1 VSQDWPGVRQRRR
14 DRRAQRWERQFNRW
28 RADELRFDGRRFRAR
43 QVRGSGMFLPI
54 LVAAIQLVG
63 THAASRGAGVPE
75 IGIAL
80 LLLGPFGLLLRR
92 SQPLLAYAI
101 TLVAGVGYLV
111 FDLPRGPFFLAT
123 FIGLFSAARRVPAQ
137 WIWCLTGAAY
147 AAYVGAT
154 VVGGNVD
161 GIPRS
166 QPSLAGYVIVAII
179 GTVAVM
185 LAEANRIR
193 SEHFA
198 EMARSAAAAAEAR
211 REQSRRQASD
221 ERLRIAR
228 ELHDVLGH
236 HLSLINVR
244 AGVALHLLE
253 SRPQE
258 VREALNAIKFASAEA
273 LQEVRSVLATL
284 NPEKEQ
290 APRAPTHGLAD
301 LDRLAEETRAAG
313 TAVRVAREGAARTVP
328 APVDRAAY
336 RIVQEA
342 LTNVRRHAGPDATAS
357 VTVRYDPDLLT
368 LRIEDTGAGSAA
380 STVDTGG
387 NGIPGMRERATAL
400 GGTLRAGPG
409 AEGGFA
415 VIATLPTTTTERET

>member
-1 VSQDWPGVRQRRR
+1 VSEDWRGVQQRRR
-14 DRRAQRWERQFNRW
+14 ERRARRWENQFNRW
-28 RADELRFDGRRFRAR
+28 GDGAPRYDGRGFRHG
-43 QVRGSGMFLPI
+43 QVRGSGVFLPI
-54 LVAAIQLVG
+54 LIAAIQLFG
-63 THAASRGAGVPE
+63 THAATRGAGIPE
-75 IGIAL
+75 LGVAL
-80 LLLGPFGLLLRR
+80 LLLGPLGLLLRR
-92 SQPLLAYAI
+92 PYPLAAYAV
-101 TLVAGVGYLV
+101 TLVAGGLYLAL
-111 FDLPRGPFFLAT
+111 DLPRGPYFFAT
-123 FIGLFSAARRVPAQ
+123 FVALFSAARRVPAQ
-137 WIWCLTGAAY
+137 WVWCVTGAAY
-147 AAYVGAT
+147 AGYVIVTTLSDSIDGVA
-154 VVGGNVD
+154 VD
-161 GIPRS
+161 H
-166 QPSLAGYVIVAII
+166 PSAVGYVIVAII
-179 GTVAVM
+179 AIVAVT

-253 SRPQE
+253 TQPQE
-258 VREALNAIKFASAEA
+258 VREALNAIKFASSEA
-273 LQEVRSVLATL
+273 LSEVRSVLATL
-284 NPEKEQ
+284 NPDNEQ

-301 LDRLAEETRAAG
+301 LDRLAEETRAGG
-313 TAVRVAREGAARTVP
+313 TPVRVVREGAARTVP

-342 LTNVRRHAGPDATAS
+342 LTNVRRHAGASATAN
-357 VTVRYDPDLLT
+357 VTVRYDPEKLT
-368 LRIEDTGAGSAA
+368 LRIEDTGTGPSA
-380 STVDTGG
+380 STVDKGG

-409 AEGGFA
+409 TEGGFA
-415 VIATLPTTTTERET
+415 VVATLPTTTTERET